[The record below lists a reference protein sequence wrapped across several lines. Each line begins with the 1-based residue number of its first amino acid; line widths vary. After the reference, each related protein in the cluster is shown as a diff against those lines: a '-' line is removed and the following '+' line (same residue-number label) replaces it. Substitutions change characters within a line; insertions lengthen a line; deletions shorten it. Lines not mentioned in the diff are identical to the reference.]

1 MSFDRSKL
9 KLSYCYVVW
18 FLDISAD
25 CNAYGYGQCT
35 DCKSNISVCSLCVNI
50 VVQIA

>member
-1 MSFDRSKL
+1 MSYDHIKL
-9 KLSYCYVVW
+9 KLSYCNVVW

-25 CNAYGYGQCT
+25 CNAYGQCT